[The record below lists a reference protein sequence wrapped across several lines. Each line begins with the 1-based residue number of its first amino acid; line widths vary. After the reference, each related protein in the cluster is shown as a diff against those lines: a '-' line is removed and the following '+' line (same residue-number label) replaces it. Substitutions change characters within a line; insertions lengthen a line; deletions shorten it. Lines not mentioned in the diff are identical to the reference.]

1 MSGPAHR
8 FGPGAKGNGRGSRSL
23 VEFVDL
29 YPTLADLA
37 GLEPPAGL
45 AGVSLRACSTSPRDG

>member
-1 MSGPAHR
+1 VCAR
-8 FGPGAKGNGRGSRSL
+8 T

-37 GLEPPAGL
+37 GLTPPKNLEGA
-45 AGVSLRACSTSPRDG
+45 SLRPLLDDPKKA